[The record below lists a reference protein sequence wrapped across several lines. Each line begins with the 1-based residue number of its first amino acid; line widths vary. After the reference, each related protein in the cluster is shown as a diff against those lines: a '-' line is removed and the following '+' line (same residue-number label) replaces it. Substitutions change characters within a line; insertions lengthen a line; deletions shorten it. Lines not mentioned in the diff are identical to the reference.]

1 MKTFGLIGYP
11 LEHSFSKKYFEEKF
25 NKENIE
31 NVEYINLESSS
42 LDDLFSSKKVFSL
55 NGFNVTIPFKEAII
69 PYLDELSKEAKA
81 IGAVNCVKKE
91 GDKLIGYN
99 TDYIGFLNSFKIL
112 KKSYHKKALILGNG
126 GATKAIIHALRD
138 LSITYQIVSRGS
150 SFDYT
155 DIDEKCLKEHQ
166 IIINCTPLGT
176 YPKVD
181 EFPSIPYQFLT
192 DKHFLY
198 DLVYNPLESRFL
210 SFGKEKKCIMK
221 SGMEMLEIQAD
232 QSWLIWNRKKY
243 TY

>member
-126 GATKAIIHALRD
+126 GATKAIIHALID

-210 SFGKEKKCIMK
+210 SFGKEKKCIIK

>member
-126 GATKAIIHALRD
+126 GATKAIIHALID

-198 DLVYNPLESRFL
+198 DLVYNPVESRFL
-210 SFGKEKKCIMK
+210 SFGKEKKCTTK
-221 SGMEMLEIQAD
+221 S
-232 QSWLIWNRKKY
+232 
-243 TY
+243 

>member
-126 GATKAIIHALRD
+126 GATKAIIHALID

-198 DLVYNPLESRFL
+198 DLVYNPVESRFL
-210 SFGKEKKCIMK
+210 SFGKEKKCTTK

>member
-91 GDKLIGYN
+91 GDRLIGYN

-126 GATKAIIHALRD
+126 GATKAIIHALID

-198 DLVYNPLESRFL
+198 DLVYNPVESRFL
-210 SFGKEKKCIMK
+210 SFGKEKKCTTK